1 MGCVCMCKLQ
11 PTRVCQLLTCSS
23 PIKATP
29 GRRNAVLCPFW
40 TSLPLRLP
48 AASSFSFSFC
58 HSAFSHS
65 LSRFVSPS
73 LCIWITSLPSLMS
86 LLSCMPPRSEVLS
99 HSFCICHVSVFLLF
113 PFFPSLHLLAGH
125 ISPLRCL
132 TNPKCSSE
140 LKPHYLCLSWLVFS
154 LLPLVWLVSLLFYSP
169 STSYLPSPGC
179 CTYSLPDAAQPLIFT
194 FTLVILLP
202 LIFS

>member
-1 MGCVCMCKLQ
+1 MCKLQ
-11 PTRVCQLLTCSS
+11 PSRVCQLLTCSS

-40 TSLPLRLP
+40 TSLPPHFP

-73 LCIWITSLPSLMS
+73 LCIWITSLPSLIS
-86 LLSCMPPRSEVLS
+86 LLSSMPPRSEVLS
-99 HSFCICHVSVFLLF
+99 HSFCIRHVSVFLLF
-113 PFFPSLHLLAGH
+113 CFFPSLHLLTGH
-125 ISPLRCL
+125 ISPFRCL
-132 TNPKCSSE
+132 TDPKCSSE

-154 LLPLVWLVSLLFYSP
+154 LLPLVLPCLSFSSILFPLYLLSSFSWLLHIFP
-169 STSYLPSPGC
+169 S
-179 CTYSLPDAAQPLIFT
+179 
-194 FTLVILLP
+194 
-202 LIFS
+202 